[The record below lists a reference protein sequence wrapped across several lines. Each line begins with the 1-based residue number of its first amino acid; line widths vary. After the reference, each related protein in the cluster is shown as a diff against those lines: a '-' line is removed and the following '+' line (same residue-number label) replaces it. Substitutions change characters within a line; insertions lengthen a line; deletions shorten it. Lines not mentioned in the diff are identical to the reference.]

1 MEFSRCARAELAQ
14 REFAGALYS
23 TAQAGLSKLNSK
35 RLDVEVDV
43 DLGEPDLGRKTLHS
57 IDEPG
62 SHQR

>member
-1 MEFSRCARAELAQ
+1 MEFSRCARAELAP
-14 REFAGALYS
+14 REKRRLTPVSQNS
-23 TAQAGLSKLNSK
+23 TAK

-43 DLGEPDLGRKTLHS
+43 DLGEPDLGRRHVVETTCS